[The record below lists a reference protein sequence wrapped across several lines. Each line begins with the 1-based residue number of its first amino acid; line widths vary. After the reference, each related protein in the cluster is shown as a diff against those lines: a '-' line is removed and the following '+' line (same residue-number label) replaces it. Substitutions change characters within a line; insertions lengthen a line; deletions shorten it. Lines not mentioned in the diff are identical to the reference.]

1 MPQNEECYREQ
12 KGVEPS
18 DSSGSLKMAAI
29 FRVLFPSRLPNALPV
44 ELSTNIDM
52 LEIDNCKLF
61 FQGEDFWIRIKKP
74 SKGHAV
80 LKLAE

>member
-1 MPQNEECYREQ
+1 MPQNEECYCEQ

-18 DSSGSLKMAAI
+18 GSSGSLKMVAI
-29 FRVLFPSRLPNALPV
+29 FRVWLPSRLPDTSPV

-74 SKGHAV
+74 SRR
-80 LKLAE
+80 

>member
-18 DSSGSLKMAAI
+18 GSSGSLKMAAI
-29 FRVLFPSRLPNALPV
+29 FRVWLSSRLPNASPV

-74 SKGHAV
+74 SNR
-80 LKLAE
+80 